1 MLNTPGNVLCYFFV
15 SWHKYSKEM
24 EVPTALHS
32 TEIQYLEELSGKK
45 AESYEASQH
54 CATH

>member
-1 MLNTPGNVLCYFFV
+1 
-15 SWHKYSKEM
+15 M
-24 EVPTALHS
+24 EVPTAFHS
-32 TEIQYLEELSGKK
+32 TEIQYLEKLSGKK